1 MEGSERSGLVVWKNG
16 NMGMVVKRAVG
27 SGCGDGFDGNERCG
41 SSLVEWIMKGNKISG
56 FGKIEGGSEMG
67 KR

>member
-1 MEGSERSGLVVWKNG
+1 
-16 NMGMVVKRAVG
+16 MGMVVKRAVG